1 MRPIETINRV
11 LVDRTN
17 WHTLQPQLL
26 ATVSASTLMGF
37 DIETHDADRH
47 QGLNDLMGIDGD
59 GNGHNK
65 KLIFDTNRTTVTGF
79 SIYPDDTD
87 TAYYFNLAHA
97 DELNRLNFAEV
108 KPLLDA
114 FKGYYVIHNAAFE
127 IVMMEKALN
136 VGYKLPHGRV
146 LDTMILCVT
155 AYNSDTYSKSV
166 FANTPLTGLYKL
178 LPDIKVAY
186 ATGDTEKQED
196 LVNKFCAKESDAAH
210 SYNGFIK
217 GFNWGY
223 NLKKASKSWL
233 NYTQTTFEE
242 VLNGKAHM
250 GRLTGAEV
258 VAYGADDAIT
268 CTQLYH
274 EVLKWLIENNSGA
287 VKTYFEQENPCC
299 WVYAQMNATGM
310 RVDVEAI
317 YKARE
322 SQRLEYAA
330 ALRKMKNLLA
340 QAMRERKLEPSEQLL
355 KYEAWYGK
363 PTIAKGISE
372 ITDGRS
378 KYLWL
383 IKQFVDA
390 PEGLSDYDLVNF
402 YVRSPVGKGW
412 SGVEPAAI
420 NLSHYMPMR
429 VILFDV
435 LGLKAQVEAGKIQSD
450 GEARDKLREKALE
463 SGNNLVVE
471 LMDCYKVLGD
481 IDQCLKLYI
490 NNYMKM
496 LDPDTGRMYPTI
508 SSLLDTRRTAVSN
521 PNSQQL
527 TKFGSSKFVR
537 SFFLPDDDNSVIL
550 APDFSAIE
558 LVILAG
564 YSNDKGFLKAYG
576 QRPHEDIH
584 SQTAALMLGLTVEDF
599 NKLPNKKQMRN
610 EQGKIPNFSLWY
622 SGTLHTAGKQLGWD
636 ADTVKM
642 KTEIYKA
649 GYAEAEEWRVGTINT
664 VKRQGYVELPDHLR
678 RYRFEAT
685 ALWAEMMQGKFDHL
699 NVSEFGRQCI
709 RRIQARA
716 GNQAV
721 NAAIQGLC
729 ATYAKRKLYRAM
741 FKDFP
746 RLGLRA
752 RVMTLVHDE
761 LVVSVHRD
769 DVMRSKDY
777 LYELMIDGEG
787 IFSNVMIDSSMA
799 MGRNYLAFNPEK
811 NPKGLVELM
820 EMDKE
825 LPCIAENR
833 WGQKAT
839 DEETGLI
846 LDYMFK

>member
-1 MRPIETINRV
+1 MRPIDSIKRV

-17 WHTLQPQLL
+17 WLSLQPHLL
-26 ATVSASTLMGF
+26 AKVSAATLMGF
-37 DIETHDADRH
+37 DIETHDEDRH
-47 QGLNDLMGIDGD
+47 QGLNDLMKVDEDGASH
-59 GNGHNK
+59 GK

-97 DELNRLNFAEV
+97 DELNRLSFPEV
-108 KPLLDA
+108 QCLLDA

-146 LDTMILCVT
+146 LDSMILCVT

-196 LVNKFCAKESDAAH
+196 LVNKFCAKDSDAAH

-223 NLKKASKSWL
+223 KLKEASKSWL

-268 CTQLYH
+268 CVQLYH
-274 EVLKWLIENNSGA
+274 TVLQWLIENNSGA

-322 SQRLEYAA
+322 SQRVEYAA
-330 ALRKMKNLLA
+330 ALRKMKMLLG
-340 QAMRERKLEPSEQLL
+340 EVLEQYPDKASKQLS
-355 KYEAWYGK
+355 KYEKWYN
-363 PTIAKGISE
+363 KG
-372 ITDGRS
+372 RQ
-378 KYLWL
+378 KYLDL
-383 IKQFVDA
+383 IKQFISVPD
-390 PEGLSDYDLVNF
+390 SVTDYELVNF
-402 YVRSPVGKGW
+402 HVRSPVGKGW
-412 SGVEPAAI
+412 SGIEPAAI

-429 VILFDV
+429 VILFDI
-435 LGLKAQVEAGKIQSD
+435 LGLTAKVEAKKIQSD
-450 GEARDKLREKALE
+450 GEARLKLRKLHNKSLAADIIDIYAI
-463 SGNNLVVE
+463 
-471 LMDCYKVLGD
+471 MGD
-481 IDQCLKLYI
+481 IEQALKLYI
-490 NNYMKM
+490 NNYIK
-496 LDPDTGRMYPTI
+496 LIDPDTGRMYPTI
-508 SSLLDTRRTAVSN
+508 SSLLDTRRTSTSN
-521 PNSQQL
+521 PSPQQL
-527 TKFGSSKFVR
+527 TKFGKSKFVR
-537 SFFLPDDDNSVIL
+537 SFFLADDDNSVII

-558 LVILAG
+558 LVIIGG
-564 YSNDKGFLKAYG
+564 YSNDTNFVEAYG
-576 QRPHEDIH
+576 HRPHRDLH
-584 SQTAALMLGLTVEDF
+584 TKTAALMSEMSVKDF
-599 NKLPNKKQMRN
+599 KKLPNAKQIRTDL
-610 EQGKIPNFSLWY
+610 GKPSNFGFWY
-622 SGTLHTAGKQLGWD
+622 SGSLRTVGATLGWD
-636 ADTVKM
+636 DNKIWQM
-642 KTEIYKA
+642 SDIYRA
-649 GYAEAEEWRVGTINT
+649 GFAEAEEWRVGTINT

-685 ALWAEMMQGKFDHL
+685 GLWAEMMQGKFDHL
-699 NVSEFGRQCI
+699 SVSDFGRQCV

-721 NAAIQGLC
+721 NALVQGLC

-741 FKDFP
+741 FKDIP

-761 LVVSVHRD
+761 LVVSVHRE
-769 DVMRSKDY
+769 DVFKAKDY

-787 IFSNVMIDSSMA
+787 IFDNVVIDSSMA
-799 MGRNYLAFNPEK
+799 MGRNYLAFNADT

-820 EMDKE
+820 EMDKN
-825 LPCIAENR
+825 LPCIPETR

-839 DEETGLI
+839 DNEVGLI

>member
-1 MRPIETINRV
+1 MRPIDSIKRV

-17 WHTLQPQLL
+17 WLSLQPQLL
-26 ATVSASTLMGF
+26 AKVSAASLMGF

-97 DELNRLNFAEV
+97 DELNRLSFPEV
-108 KPLLDA
+108 QCLLDA

-136 VGYKLPHGRV
+136 IGYKLPHGRV
-146 LDTMILCVT
+146 LDSMILCVT

-217 GFNWGY
+217 DLAWGY

-233 NYTQTTFEE
+233 DYTQTTFEE

-268 CTQLYH
+268 CVQLYH
-274 EVLKWLIENNSGA
+274 TVLNWLLENNPQA
-287 VKTYFEQENPCC
+287 VPTYFNQENPCC

-322 SQRLEYAA
+322 SQRVEYAA
-330 ALRKMKNLLA
+330 ALRKMKTLLG
-340 QAMRERKLEPSEQLL
+340 QALREYQGQPSEQLT
-355 KYEAWYGK
+355 KYEKWYE
-363 PTIAKGISE
+363 KG
-372 ITDGRS
+372 RQ
-378 KYLWL
+378 KYLDL
-383 IKQFVDA
+383 IKQLIDFPDNS
-390 PEGLSDYDLVNF
+390 SDYDLVN
-402 YVRSPVGKGW
+402 YGVRSPVGKGW
-412 SGVEPAAI
+412 SGIEPVAV

-429 VILFDV
+429 VILFDI

-450 GEARDKLREKALE
+450 GEARDKLGEKTE
-463 SGNNLVVE
+463 SELVKGI
-471 LMDCYKVLGD
+471 LDCYKVMGS
-481 IDQCLKLYI
+481 IEQALKLFVTTYI
-490 NNYMKM
+490 KL
-496 LDPDTGRMYPTI
+496 LDPDTGRIYPSV
-508 SSLLDTRRTAVSN
+508 SSLLDTRRLSMSN
-521 PNSQQL
+521 PNTMQL
-527 TKFGSSKFVR
+527 SKMGPSKFVR

-558 LVILAG
+558 LVILGG
-564 YSNDKGFLKAYG
+564 YSDDPNFVEAYG
-576 QRPHEDIH
+576 QRPHRDLH
-584 SQTAALMLGLTVEDF
+584 SQTGAMMMGISIEEFNALPDKKEIRKNMKKF
-599 NKLPNKKQMRN
+599 NF
-610 EQGKIPNFSLWY
+610 GYWY
-622 SGTLHTAGKQLGWD
+622 SGSLSTAGKPLGWSD
-636 ADTVKM
+636 EKIWEMTDK
-642 KTEIYKA
+642 YKS
-649 GYAEAEEWRVGTINT
+649 GYITAEQWRIETINRA
-664 VKRQGYVELPDHLR
+664 KINGYVELPDNLR

-685 ALWAEMMQGKFDHL
+685 QMWADMMQGKFDRF
-699 NVSEFGRQCI
+699 NISDFGRVCI
-709 RRIQARA
+709 RKIQNRA
-716 GNQAV
+716 SNQSV
-721 NAAIQGLC
+721 NALIQGLC
-729 ATYAKRKLYRAM
+729 ATLIKRKMYRAM
-741 FKDFP
+741 FKDIP

-752 RVMTLVHDE
+752 RLMFPCHDE
-761 LVVSVHRD
+761 IVSSVHRD
-769 DVMRSKDY
+769 DFFKFKEYM
-777 LYELMIDGEG
+777 YELMIDGEG
-787 IFSNVMIDSSMA
+787 IFDNVKIDSSLA
-799 MGRNYLAFNPEK
+799 MGRNYLAFNLEN
-811 NPKGLVELM
+811 NPTGLVELM
-820 EMDKE
+820 EMDKG
-825 LPCIAENR
+825 LPCIPKER
-833 WGQKAT
+833 WEKKAT

-846 LDYMFK
+846 LDYMFN

>member
-1 MRPIETINRV
+1 MRPIDSIKRV

-17 WHTLQPQLL
+17 WLSLQPHLL
-26 ATVSASTLMGF
+26 AKVSAATLMGF

-97 DELNRLNFAEV
+97 DELNRLSFPEV
-108 KPLLDA
+108 QGLLDA

-136 VGYKLPHGRV
+136 IGYKLPHGRV
-146 LDTMILCVT
+146 LDSMILCVT

-268 CTQLYH
+268 CVQLYH
-274 EVLKWLIENNSGA
+274 TVLQWLIENNSGA

-322 SQRLEYAA
+322 SQRVEYAA
-330 ALRKMKNLLA
+330 ALRKMKMLLA
-340 QAMRERKLEPSEQLL
+340 QAMAQYSGKPSEQLV
-355 KYEAWYGK
+355 KYEKWYGK
-363 PTIAKGISE
+363 ETLAKGISE
-372 ITDGRS
+372 ITNGRS

-383 IKQFVDA
+383 INQFINF
-390 PEGLSDYDLVNF
+390 PNNSSDYDLVN
-402 YVRSPVGKGW
+402 YAVRSPVGKGW
-412 SGVEPAAI
+412 SGIEPVAV

-435 LGLKAQVEAGKIQSD
+435 LGLKARVEAGKIQSD
-450 GEARDKLREKALE
+450 GEARDKIHEKTDSE
-463 SGNNLVVE
+463 LVKGI
-471 LMDCYKVLGD
+471 LDCYKVMGA
-481 IDQCLKLYI
+481 IEQALKLFVTTYI
-490 NNYMKM
+490 KL
-496 LDPDTGRMYPTI
+496 LDPDTGRIYPSV
-508 SSLLDTRRTAVSN
+508 SSLLDTRRLSMSN
-521 PNSQQL
+521 PNTMQL
-527 TKFGSSKFVR
+527 SKMGPSKFVR

-558 LVILAG
+558 LVILGG
-564 YSNDKGFLKAYG
+564 YSDDPNFVEAYG
-576 QRPHEDIH
+576 QRPHRDLH
-584 SQTAALMLGLTVEDF
+584 SQTGAMMMGISIEEFNALPDKKEIRKNMKKF
-599 NKLPNKKQMRN
+599 NF
-610 EQGKIPNFSLWY
+610 GYWY
-622 SGTLHTAGKQLGWD
+622 SGSLSTAGKPLGWSKEKIWEMTD
-636 ADTVKM
+636 K
-642 KTEIYKA
+642 YKS
-649 GYAEAEEWRVGTINT
+649 GYMTAEQWRIDSINKA
-664 VKRQGYVELPDHLR
+664 KRQGYVELPDNLR

-685 ALWAEMMQGKFDHL
+685 QMWADMMQGKFDRF
-699 NVSEFGRQCI
+699 NISDFGRICI
-709 RRIQARA
+709 RKIQNRA
-716 GNQAV
+716 SNQSV
-721 NAAIQGLC
+721 NALIQGLC
-729 ATYAKRKLYRAM
+729 ATLIKRKMYRAM
-741 FKDFP
+741 FKDIP

-752 RVMTLVHDE
+752 RIMFPCHDE
-761 LVVSVHRD
+761 IVSSVHRD
-769 DVMRSKDY
+769 DFFKFRDY
-777 LYELMIDGEG
+777 MYGLMIDSEG
-787 IFSNVMIDSSMA
+787 IFNNVLIDSSLA
-799 MGRNYLAFNPEK
+799 MGRNYLAFNLEN

-820 EMDKE
+820 EMDKG
-825 LPCIAENR
+825 LPCISKDR
-833 WGQKAT
+833 WEKKAT

-846 LDYMFK
+846 LDYMFN

>member
-1 MRPIETINRV
+1 MRPIESINRV

-17 WHTLQPQLL
+17 WQTLQPHLL
-26 ATVSASTLMGF
+26 AKVSAATLMGF
-37 DIETHDADRH
+37 DIETHDEDRH
-47 QGLNDLMGIDGD
+47 QGLNDLMAIDDEGK
-59 GNGHNK
+59 GHNK

-97 DELNRLNFAEV
+97 DELNRLSFPEV
-108 KPLLDA
+108 QCLLDA

-136 VGYKLPHGRV
+136 IGYKLPHGRV
-146 LDTMILCVT
+146 LDSMILCVT

-268 CTQLYH
+268 CVQLYH
-274 EVLKWLIENNSGA
+274 TVLNWLLENNPQA
-287 VKTYFEQENPCC
+287 VPTYFNQENPCC

-322 SQRLEYAA
+322 SQRVEYAA
-330 ALRKMKNLLA
+330 ALRKMQTLLG
-340 QAMRERKLEPSEQLL
+340 QALREYQGQPSEQLI
-355 KYEAWYGK
+355 KYEKWYE
-363 PTIAKGISE
+363 KG
-372 ITDGRS
+372 RQ
-378 KYLWL
+378 KYLDL
-383 IKQFVDA
+383 IKQLIDFPDNS
-390 PEGLSDYDLVNF
+390 SDYDLVN
-402 YVRSPVGKGW
+402 YAVRSPVGKGW
-412 SGVEPAAI
+412 SGVEPVAV

-435 LGLKAQVEAGKIQSD
+435 LGLKARVEAGKIQSD
-450 GEARDKLREKALE
+450 GEARDKIHEKTDSE
-463 SGNNLVVE
+463 LVKGI
-471 LMDCYKVLGD
+471 LDCYKVMGD
-481 IDQCLKLYI
+481 IEQGLKLYI
-490 NNYMKM
+490 NNYIKM
-496 LDPDTGRMYPTI
+496 LDPETGRMYPTI
-508 SSLLDTRRTAVSN
+508 SSLLDTRRTSTAN
-521 PNSQQL
+521 PSPQQL
-527 TKFGSSKFVR
+527 TKFGKSKYVR
-537 SFFLPDDDNSVIL
+537 SFFLADDDNSVIL

-558 LVILAG
+558 LVIIGG
-564 YSNDKGFLKAYG
+564 YSDDPAFIAAYG
-576 QRPHEDIH
+576 QRPHADLH
-584 SQTAALMLGLTVEDF
+584 SQTAAFMTGVSLEEFL
-599 NKLPNKKQMRN
+599 KLPNKKQIRN
-610 EQGKIPNFSLWY
+610 EVGKPSGFGYFY
-622 SGTLHTAGKQLGWD
+622 SGSLNTVGRTLEWD
-636 ADTVKM
+636 RDKIQEM
-642 KTEIYKA
+642 TERFRT
-649 GYAEAEEWRVGTINT
+649 GYATAEQWRVDTINRA
-664 VKRQGYVELPDHLR
+664 KIQGYVELPDHLR
-678 RYRFEAT
+678 RYRFEST
-685 ALWAEMMQGKFDHL
+685 AMWADMMQGKFDRF
-699 NVSEFGRQCI
+699 NVSDFGKQCI
-709 RRIQARA
+709 RKIQNRS
-716 GNQAV
+716 GNMAV
-721 NAAIQGLC
+721 NAGVQGLC

-769 DVMRSKDY
+769 DVMKAKDY

-787 IFSNVMIDSSMA
+787 IFDNVVIDSSMA
-799 MGRNYLAFNPEK
+799 MGRNYLAFNLEK

-820 EMDKE
+820 EMDKYV
-825 LPCIAENR
+825 PCIEPSR

-839 DEETGLI
+839 DNEVGLI

>member
-1 MRPIETINRV
+1 MRPIESINRV

-17 WHTLQPQLL
+17 WQTLQPHLL
-26 ATVSASTLMGF
+26 AKVSAATLMGF
-37 DIETHDADRH
+37 DIETHDEDRH
-47 QGLNDLMGIDGD
+47 QGLNDLMKVDEDGASH
-59 GNGHNK
+59 GK

-97 DELNRLNFAEV
+97 DELNRLSFPEV
-108 KPLLDA
+108 QCLLDA

-136 VGYKLPHGRV
+136 IGYKLPHGRV
-146 LDTMILCVT
+146 LDSMILCVT

-268 CTQLYH
+268 CVQLYH
-274 EVLKWLIENNSGA
+274 TVLQWLIENNSGA

-322 SQRLEYAA
+322 SQRVEYAA
-330 ALRKMKNLLA
+330 ALRKMKMLLG
-340 QAMRERKLEPSEQLL
+340 EVLEQYPDKASKQLS
-355 KYEAWYGK
+355 KYEKWYN
-363 PTIAKGISE
+363 KG
-372 ITDGRS
+372 RQ
-378 KYLWL
+378 KYLDL
-383 IKQFVDA
+383 IKQFISVPD
-390 PEGLSDYDLVNF
+390 SVTDYELVNF
-402 YVRSPVGKGW
+402 HVRSPVGKGW
-412 SGVEPAAI
+412 SGIEPAAI

-429 VILFDV
+429 VILFDI
-435 LGLKAQVEAGKIQSD
+435 LGLTAKVEAKKIQSD
-450 GEARDKLREKALE
+450 GEARLKLRKLHNKSLAADIIDIYAI
-463 SGNNLVVE
+463 
-471 LMDCYKVLGD
+471 MGD
-481 IDQCLKLYI
+481 IEQALKLYI
-490 NNYMKM
+490 NNYIK
-496 LDPDTGRMYPTI
+496 LIDPDTGRMYPTI
-508 SSLLDTRRTAVSN
+508 SSLLDTRRTSTSN
-521 PNSQQL
+521 PSPQQL
-527 TKFGSSKFVR
+527 TKFGKSKFVR
-537 SFFLPDDDNSVIL
+537 SFFLADDDNSVII

-558 LVILAG
+558 LVIIGG
-564 YSNDKGFLKAYG
+564 YSNDTNFVEAYG
-576 QRPHEDIH
+576 HRPHRDLH
-584 SQTAALMLGLTVEDF
+584 TKTAALMSEMSVKDF
-599 NKLPNKKQMRN
+599 KKLPNAKQIRTDL
-610 EQGKIPNFSLWY
+610 GKPSNFGFWY
-622 SGTLHTAGKQLGWD
+622 SGSLRTVGATLGWD
-636 ADTVKM
+636 DNKIWQM
-642 KTEIYKA
+642 SDIYRA
-649 GYAEAEEWRVGTINT
+649 GFAEAEEWRVGTINT

-685 ALWAEMMQGKFDHL
+685 GLWAEMMQGKFDHL
-699 NVSEFGRQCI
+699 SVSDFGRQCV

-721 NAAIQGLC
+721 NALVQGLC

-741 FKDFP
+741 FKDIP

-761 LVVSVHRD
+761 LVVSVHRE
-769 DVMRSKDY
+769 DVFKAKDY

-787 IFSNVMIDSSMA
+787 IFDNVVIDSSMA
-799 MGRNYLAFNPEK
+799 MGRNYLAFNADT

-820 EMDKE
+820 EMDKN
-825 LPCIAENR
+825 LPCIPETR

-839 DEETGLI
+839 DNEVGLI

>member
-1 MRPIETINRV
+1 MRPIESINRV

-17 WHTLQPQLL
+17 WQTLQPHLL
-26 ATVSASTLMGF
+26 AKVSAATLMGF
-37 DIETHDADRH
+37 DIETHDEDRH
-47 QGLNDLMGIDGD
+47 QGLNDLMKIDED
-59 GNGHNK
+59 GASHGK

-97 DELNRLNFAEV
+97 DELNRLSFPEV
-108 KPLLDA
+108 QCLLDA

-136 VGYKLPHGRV
+136 IGYKLPHGRV
-146 LDTMILCVT
+146 LDSMILCVT

-268 CTQLYH
+268 CVQLYH
-274 EVLKWLIENNSGA
+274 TVLQWLIENNSEA

-322 SQRLEYAA
+322 SQRVEYAA
-330 ALRKMKNLLA
+330 ALRKMKTLLG
-340 QAMRERKLEPSEQLL
+340 QALREYQGQPSEQLT
-355 KYEAWYGK
+355 KYEKWYE
-363 PTIAKGISE
+363 KG
-372 ITDGRS
+372 RQ
-378 KYLWL
+378 KYLDL
-383 IKQFVDA
+383 IKQLIDF
-390 PEGLSDYDLVNF
+390 PNNSSDYDLVN
-402 YVRSPVGKGW
+402 YGVRSPVGKGW

-420 NLSHYMPMR
+420 NLSHYMAMR
-429 VILFDV
+429 VILFDI

-450 GEARDKLREKALE
+450 GEARDKLREKTE
-463 SGNNLVVE
+463 SELVKGIF
-471 LMDCYKVLGD
+471 DCYKVMGS
-481 IDQCLKLYI
+481 IEQALKLFITTYI
-490 NNYMKM
+490 KL
-496 LDPDTGRMYPTI
+496 LDPETGRIYPSV
-508 SSLLDTRRTAVSN
+508 SSLLDTRRLSMSN
-521 PNSQQL
+521 PNTMQL
-527 TKFGSSKFVR
+527 SKMGPSKFVR

-558 LVILAG
+558 LVILGG
-564 YSNDKGFLKAYG
+564 YSDDPNFVEAYG
-576 QRPHEDIH
+576 QRPHRDLH
-584 SQTAALMLGLTVEDF
+584 SQTAAMMLDMSVEEF
-599 NKLPNKKQMRN
+599 SKLPNKKELRK
-610 EQGKIPNFSLWY
+610 EAKIFNFGYWY
-622 SGTLHTAGKQLGWD
+622 SGSLSTAGKPLGWSD
-636 ADTVKM
+636 EKIWEMTDK
-642 KTEIYKA
+642 YKS
-649 GYAEAEEWRVGTINT
+649 GYITAEQWRIETINRA
-664 VKRQGYVELPDHLR
+664 KINGCVELPDHLR

-685 ALWAEMMQGKFDHL
+685 STWAELMERKFHHL
-699 NVSEFGRQCI
+699 GVLDFGRKCI
-709 RRIQARA
+709 RKIQNRA
-716 GNQAV
+716 SNQSV
-721 NAAIQGLC
+721 NALIQGLC
-729 ATYAKRKLYRAM
+729 ATLIKRKMYRAM
-741 FKDFP
+741 FKDIP

-752 RVMTLVHDE
+752 RVMFPCHDE
-761 LVVSVHRD
+761 IVCSVHRD
-769 DVMRSKDY
+769 DFFKFRDY
-777 LYELMIDGEG
+777 MYGLMIDSEG
-787 IFSNVMIDSSMA
+787 IFNNVLIDSSLA
-799 MGRNYLAFNPEK
+799 MGRNYLAFNLEN
-811 NPKGLVELM
+811 NPTGLVELM
-820 EMDKE
+820 EMDKN
-825 LPCIAENR
+825 LPCIPKHR
-833 WGQKAT
+833 WEKKAT

-846 LDYMFK
+846 LDYMFT

>member
-1 MRPIETINRV
+1 MRPIESINRV

-17 WHTLQPQLL
+17 WQTLQPHLL
-26 ATVSASTLMGF
+26 AKVSAATLMGF
-37 DIETHDADRH
+37 DIETHDEDRH
-47 QGLNDLMGIDGD
+47 QGLNDLMKVDEDGASH
-59 GNGHNK
+59 GK

-97 DELNRLNFAEV
+97 DELNRLSFPEV
-108 KPLLDA
+108 QCLLDA

-136 VGYKLPHGRV
+136 IGYKLPHGRV
-146 LDTMILCVT
+146 LDSMILCVT

-178 LPDIKVAY
+178 LPDIKMAY

-268 CTQLYH
+268 CVQLYH
-274 EVLKWLIENNSGA
+274 TVLQWLIENNSGA

-322 SQRLEYAA
+322 SQRVEYAA
-330 ALRKMKNLLA
+330 ALRKMKMLLG
-340 QAMRERKLEPSEQLL
+340 EVLEQYLDKASKQLS
-355 KYEAWYGK
+355 KYEKWYD
-363 PTIAKGISE
+363 KG
-372 ITDGRS
+372 RQ
-378 KYLWL
+378 KYLDL
-383 IKQFVDA
+383 IKQFISVPD
-390 PEGLSDYDLVNF
+390 SVTDYELVNF
-402 YVRSPVGKGW
+402 HVRSPVGKGW
-412 SGVEPAAI
+412 SGIEPVAI

-429 VILFDV
+429 VILFDI
-435 LGLKAQVEAGKIQSD
+435 LGLTAKVEAKKIQSD
-450 GEARDKLREKALE
+450 GEARLKLRKLYNKSLAADIID
-463 SGNNLVVE
+463 VYAV
-471 LMDCYKVLGD
+471 MGD
-481 IDQCLKLYI
+481 IEQALKLYI
-490 NNYMKM
+490 NNYIK
-496 LDPDTGRMYPTI
+496 LIDPDTGRMYPTI
-508 SSLLDTRRTAVSN
+508 SSLLDTRRTSTSN
-521 PNSQQL
+521 PSPQQL
-527 TKFGSSKFVR
+527 TKFGKSKFVR
-537 SFFLPDDDNSVIL
+537 SFFLADDDNSVII

-558 LVILAG
+558 LVIIGG
-564 YSNDKGFLKAYG
+564 YSNDTNFVEAYG
-576 QRPHEDIH
+576 HRPHRDLH
-584 SQTAALMLGLTVEDF
+584 TKTAALMSEMSVKDF
-599 NKLPNKKQMRN
+599 KKLPNAKQIRTDL
-610 EQGKIPNFSLWY
+610 GKPSNFGFWY
-622 SGTLHTAGKQLGWD
+622 SGSLRTVGATLGWD
-636 ADTVKM
+636 DNKIWQM
-642 KTEIYKA
+642 SDIYRA
-649 GYAEAEEWRVGTINT
+649 GFAEAEEWRVGTINT

-685 ALWAEMMQGKFDHL
+685 GLWAEMMQGKFDHL
-699 NVSEFGRQCI
+699 SVSDFGRQCI

-721 NAAIQGLC
+721 NALVQGLC

-741 FKDFP
+741 FKDIP

-769 DVMRSKDY
+769 DVFKAKDY

-787 IFSNVMIDSSMA
+787 IFDNVVIDSSMA

-820 EMDKE
+820 EMDKG
-825 LPCIAENR
+825 LPCISKDR
-833 WGQKAT
+833 WEKKAT

-846 LDYMFK
+846 LDYMFS

>member
-1 MRPIETINRV
+1 MRPIESINRV

-17 WHTLQPQLL
+17 WETLKPSLL
-26 ATVSASTLMGF
+26 TVVSAATLMGF
-37 DIETHDADRH
+37 DIETHDEDRH
-47 QGLNDLMGIDGD
+47 QGLNDLMKVDEDGASH
-59 GNGHNK
+59 GK

-97 DELNRLNFAEV
+97 DELNRLSFPEV
-108 KPLLDA
+108 QYLLDA

-136 VGYKLPHGRV
+136 IGYKLPHGRV
-146 LDTMILCVT
+146 LDSMILCVT

-233 NYTQTTFEE
+233 DYTQTTFEE

-268 CTQLYH
+268 CVQLYH
-274 EVLKWLIENNSGA
+274 TVLQWLIENNPEA

-322 SQRLEYAA
+322 SQRVEYAA
-330 ALRKMKNLLA
+330 ALRKMKTLLG
-340 QAMRERKLEPSEQLL
+340 QALREYRGQPSEQLT
-355 KYEAWYGK
+355 KYEKWYK
-363 PTIAKGISE
+363 KG
-372 ITDGRS
+372 RQ
-378 KYLWL
+378 KYLDL
-383 IKQFVDA
+383 IQEFVKFPLRPTQDKGELSKQN
-390 PEGLSDYDLVNF
+390 YDLVN
-402 YVRSPVGKGW
+402 YAVRSPVGKGW
-412 SGVEPAAI
+412 SGVEPVAV

-429 VILFDV
+429 VILFDI

-450 GEARDKLREKALE
+450 GEARDKLGEKTE
-463 SGNNLVVE
+463 SDLVKGI
-471 LMDCYKVLGD
+471 LGCYKVMGA
-481 IDQCLKLYI
+481 IEQALKLFVTTYI
-490 NNYMKM
+490 KL
-496 LDPDTGRMYPTI
+496 LDPDTGRIYPSV
-508 SSLLDTRRTAVSN
+508 SSLLDTRRLSMSN
-521 PNSQQL
+521 PNTMQL
-527 TKFGSSKFVR
+527 SKMGPSKFVR

-558 LVILAG
+558 LVILGG
-564 YSNDKGFLKAYG
+564 YSDDPNFVEAYG
-576 QRPHEDIH
+576 QRPHRDLH
-584 SQTAALMLGLTVEDF
+584 SQTAAMMLDMSVEEF
-599 NKLPNKKQMRN
+599 SKLPNKKELRK
-610 EQGKIPNFSLWY
+610 EAKIFNFGYWY
-622 SGTLHTAGKQLGWD
+622 SGSLSTAGKPLGWSD
-636 ADTVKM
+636 EKIWEMTDK
-642 KTEIYKA
+642 YKS
-649 GYAEAEEWRVGTINT
+649 GYITAEQWRIETINRA
-664 VKRQGYVELPDHLR
+664 KINGYVELPDHLR

-685 ALWAEMMQGKFDHL
+685 STWAELMERKFHHL
-699 NVSEFGRQCI
+699 GVLDFGRKCI
-709 RRIQARA
+709 RKIQNRA
-716 GNQAV
+716 SNQSV
-721 NAAIQGLC
+721 NALIQGLC
-729 ATYAKRKLYRAM
+729 ATLIKRKMYRAM
-741 FKDFP
+741 FKDIP

-752 RVMTLVHDE
+752 RLMFPCHDE
-761 LVVSVHRD
+761 IVCSVHRD
-769 DVMRSKDY
+769 DFFKFRDY
-777 LYELMIDGEG
+777 MYGLMIDSEG
-787 IFSNVMIDSSMA
+787 IFNNVLIDSSLA
-799 MGRNYLAFNPEK
+799 MGRNYLAFNLEN
-811 NPKGLVELM
+811 NPTGLVELM
-820 EMDKE
+820 EMDKN
-825 LPCIAENR
+825 LPCIPKER
-833 WGQKAT
+833 WEKKAT

>member
-1 MRPIETINRV
+1 MRPIESINRV

-17 WHTLQPQLL
+17 WQTLQPHLL
-26 ATVSASTLMGF
+26 AKVSAATLMGF
-37 DIETHDADRH
+37 DIETHDEDRH
-47 QGLNDLMGIDGD
+47 QGLNDLMKVDEDGASH
-59 GNGHNK
+59 GK

-97 DELNRLNFAEV
+97 DELNRLNFCEV
-108 KPLLDA
+108 QCLLDA

-136 VGYKLPHGRV
+136 IAYKLPHGRV
-146 LDTMILCVT
+146 LDSMILCVT

-268 CTQLYH
+268 CVQLYH
-274 EVLKWLIENNSGA
+274 TVLQWLIENNSGA

-322 SQRLEYAA
+322 SQRVEYAA
-330 ALRKMKNLLA
+330 ALRKMKTLLG
-340 QAMRERKLEPSEQLL
+340 QALREYQGQPSEQLT
-355 KYEAWYGK
+355 KYEKWYE
-363 PTIAKGISE
+363 KG
-372 ITDGRS
+372 RQ
-378 KYLWL
+378 KYLDL
-383 IKQFVDA
+383 IKQLIDF
-390 PEGLSDYDLVNF
+390 PNNSSDYDLVN
-402 YVRSPVGKGW
+402 YAVRSPVGKGW
-412 SGVEPAAI
+412 SGVEPVAV

-429 VILFDV
+429 VILFDI
-435 LGLKAQVEAGKIQSD
+435 LGLKARVEAGKIQSD
-450 GEARDKLREKALE
+450 GEARDKLGEKTE
-463 SGNNLVVE
+463 SELVKGIF
-471 LMDCYKVLGD
+471 DCYKVMEG
-481 IDQCLKLYI
+481 ITQSIKLYI
-490 NNYMKM
+490 NNYIK
-496 LDPDTGRMYPTI
+496 LIDPDTGRMYPTI
-508 SSLLDTRRTAVSN
+508 SSLLDTRRTSTSN
-521 PNSQQL
+521 PSPQQL

-558 LVILAG
+558 LVIIGG
-564 YSNDKGFLKAYG
+564 YSGDKGFLKAYG
-576 QRPHEDIH
+576 QRPHDDIH
-584 SQTAALMLGLTVEDF
+584 SQTAALMLGLTVEEF
-599 NKLPNKKQMRN
+599 NKLPNKKQMRS

-642 KTEIYKA
+642 KTELYKA
-649 GYAEAEEWRVGTINT
+649 GYAEAEQWRLDTIAEA
-664 VKRQGYVELPDHLR
+664 KQKGYVELPDHLR
-678 RYRFEAT
+678 RYRFEST
-685 ALWAEMMQGKFDHL
+685 AMWADMMQGKFDRF
-699 NVSEFGRQCI
+699 NVSDFGKQCI
-709 RRIQARA
+709 RKIQNRS
-716 GNQAV
+716 GNMAV
-721 NAAIQGLC
+721 NAGVQGLC

-761 LVVSVHRD
+761 LVVSVHRE
-769 DVMRSKDY
+769 DVLKAKDY

-787 IFSNVMIDSSMA
+787 IFDNVVIDSSMA
-799 MGRNYLAFNPEK
+799 MGRNYLAFNTDT

-820 EMDKE
+820 EMDKN

-839 DEETGLI
+839 EEETGLI
-846 LDYMFK
+846 LDYLFS

>member
-1 MRPIETINRV
+1 MRPIESINRV

-17 WHTLQPQLL
+17 WQTLQPHLL
-26 ATVSASTLMGF
+26 AKVSAATLMGF
-37 DIETHDADRH
+37 DIETHDEDRH
-47 QGLNDLMGIDGD
+47 QGLNDLMKVDEDGASH
-59 GNGHNK
+59 GK

-97 DELNRLNFAEV
+97 DELNRLSFPEV
-108 KPLLDA
+108 QGLLDA

-136 VGYKLPHGRV
+136 IGYKLPHGRV
-146 LDTMILCVT
+146 LDSMILCVT

-166 FANTPLTGLYKL
+166 FANTPLTGLYRL

-196 LVNKFCAKESDAAH
+196 LVNKFCAKDSDAAH

-223 NLKKASKSWL
+223 KLKEASKSWL

-268 CTQLYH
+268 CVQLYH
-274 EVLKWLIENNSGA
+274 TVLQWLIENNSGA

-322 SQRLEYAA
+322 SQRVEYAA
-330 ALRKMKNLLA
+330 ALRKMKMLLG
-340 QAMRERKLEPSEQLL
+340 EVLEQYLDKASKQLS
-355 KYEAWYGK
+355 KYEKWYD
-363 PTIAKGISE
+363 KG
-372 ITDGRS
+372 RQ
-378 KYLWL
+378 KYLDL
-383 IKQFVDA
+383 IKQFISVPD
-390 PEGLSDYDLVNF
+390 SVTDYELVNF
-402 YVRSPVGKGW
+402 HVRSPVGKGW
-412 SGVEPAAI
+412 SGIEPVAI

-429 VILFDV
+429 VILFDI
-435 LGLKAQVEAGKIQSD
+435 LGLTAKVEAKKIQSD
-450 GEARDKLREKALE
+450 GEARLKLRKLHNKSLAADIID
-463 SGNNLVVE
+463 VYAV
-471 LMDCYKVLGD
+471 MGD
-481 IDQCLKLYI
+481 IEQALKLYI
-490 NNYMKM
+490 NNYIK
-496 LDPDTGRMYPTI
+496 LIDPDTGRMYPTI
-508 SSLLDTRRTAVSN
+508 SSLLDTRRTSTSN
-521 PNSQQL
+521 PSPQQL
-527 TKFGSSKFVR
+527 TKFGKSKFVR
-537 SFFLPDDDNSVIL
+537 SFFLADDDNSVII

-558 LVILAG
+558 LVIIGG
-564 YSNDKGFLKAYG
+564 YSNDTNFVEAYG
-576 QRPHEDIH
+576 HRPHRDLH
-584 SQTAALMLGLTVEDF
+584 TKTAALMSEMSVKDF
-599 NKLPNKKQMRN
+599 KKLPNAKQIRTDL
-610 EQGKIPNFSLWY
+610 GKPSNFGFWY
-622 SGTLHTAGKQLGWD
+622 SGSLRTVGATLGWD
-636 ADTVKM
+636 DNKIWQM
-642 KTEIYKA
+642 SDIYRA
-649 GYAEAEEWRVGTINT
+649 GFAEAEEWRVGTINT

-685 ALWAEMMQGKFDHL
+685 GLWAEMMQGKFDHL
-699 NVSEFGRQCI
+699 SVSDFGRQCI

-721 NAAIQGLC
+721 NALVQGLC

-741 FKDFP
+741 FKDIP

-769 DVMRSKDY
+769 DVFKAKDY

-787 IFSNVMIDSSMA
+787 IFDNVVIDSSMA
-799 MGRNYLAFNPEK
+799 MGRNYLAFNADT

-820 EMDKE
+820 EMDKN
-825 LPCIAENR
+825 LPCIPEDR

-839 DEETGLI
+839 EEETGLI
-846 LDYMFK
+846 LDYLFS

>member
-1 MRPIETINRV
+1 MRPIESISRV

-17 WHTLQPQLL
+17 WQTLQPQLL
-26 ATVSASTLMGF
+26 ATISNAQLMGF

-97 DELNRLNFAEV
+97 DEVNRLNFTEV
-108 KPLLDA
+108 QCLLDA
-114 FKGYYVIHNAAFE
+114 FKGYYIIHNAAFE

-146 LDTMILCVT
+146 LDSMILCVT

-166 FANTPLTGLYKL
+166 FANAPLKGLHKL

-186 ATGDTEKQED
+186 ATNDVEKQDD
-196 LVNKFCAKESDAAH
+196 LINKFCAKESDAAH

-217 GFNWGY
+217 EFSWGY

-233 NYTQTTFEE
+233 GYTQKTFEE
-242 VLNGKAHM
+242 TLNGKAHM
-250 GRLTGAEV
+250 GCLAGAEV
-258 VAYGADDAIT
+258 LTYGADDAIT
-268 CTQLYH
+268 CVQLYH
-274 EVLKWLIENNSGA
+274 TVLAWLIENNSGA

-317 YKARE
+317 YRARE
-322 SQRLEYAA
+322 SQRVEYAA
-330 ALRKMKNLLA
+330 ALRTMKTLLA
-340 QAMRERKLEPSEQLL
+340 QAMTQYSGKASDQLI
-355 KYEAWYGK
+355 KYEKWYE
-363 PTIAKGISE
+363 KG
-372 ITDGRS
+372 RQ
-378 KYLWL
+378 KYLDL
-383 IKQFVDA
+383 IKQLIDF
-390 PEGLSDYDLVNF
+390 PNNSSDYDLVN
-402 YVRSPVGKGW
+402 YGVRSPVGKGW
-412 SGVEPAAI
+412 SGIEPAAI

-429 VILFDV
+429 VILFDI

-450 GEARDKLREKALE
+450 GEAREKIGE
-463 SGNNLVVE
+463 KTEGDLVKGI
-471 LMDCYKVLGD
+471 LDCYKVMEG
-481 IDQCLKLYI
+481 ITQALKLYI
-490 NNYMKM
+490 NNYIK
-496 LDPDTGRMYPTI
+496 LIDPDTGRMYPTI
-508 SSLLDTRRTAVSN
+508 SSLLDTRRTSTSN
-521 PNSQQL
+521 PSPQQL

-558 LVILAG
+558 LVIIGG
-564 YSNDKGFLKAYG
+564 YSNDAGFIKAYG

-649 GYAEAEEWRVGTINT
+649 GYAEAEQWRLDTIAEA
-664 VKRQGYVELPDHLR
+664 KQKGYVELPDHLR
-678 RYRFEAT
+678 RYRFEST
-685 ALWAEMMQGKFDHL
+685 AMWADMMQGKFDHF
-699 NVSEFGRQCI
+699 NISDFGKQCI
-709 RRIQARA
+709 RKIQNRS
-716 GNQAV
+716 GNMAV
-721 NAAIQGLC
+721 NATVQGLC

-769 DVMRSKDY
+769 DVLKAKEY
-777 LYELMIDGEG
+777 LYQLMIDGEG
-787 IFSNVMIDSSMA
+787 IFSNVVIDSSMA
-799 MGRNYLAFNPEK
+799 MGRNYLAFNANT

-820 EMDKE
+820 EMDKN
-825 LPCIAENR
+825 LPCINPNR

-846 LDYMFK
+846 LDYMFN